1 MDTAI
6 NRRHKA
12 GKEESFGW
20 SWQVQLPA
28 SCHPGWQL
36 SPGFITGSFPP
47 KRSSDNNVHYILVRN
62 PENQHT
68 RCIIQIE
75 IIGQQDRCKQ
85 GGWGGKGAQLTICW
99 PQAVPVVTQDHHLL
113 VIRSF
118 GLTSHILGAR
128 YLGRYLRRYLGRYL
142 GTNKPL
148 KTRRIEVASQCD
160 NHTTL
165 SDIALDHHHLV
176 IGSFVPTSLNLSPRY
191 QVINCKPSG

>member
-1 MDTAI
+1 MILTGSA
-6 NRRHKA
+6 
-12 GKEESFGW
+12 
-20 SWQVQLPA
+20 
-28 SCHPGWQL
+28 PGFLSPRL

-47 KRSSDNNVHYILVRN
+47 KRSSDNNYILVRN
-62 PENQHT
+62 PENQHKT
-68 RCIIQIE
+68 CKIQIQ

-160 NHTTL
+160 NHTIF

-176 IGSFVPTSLNLSPRY
+176 IGSFVPTSLNLSPRC